1 MLVATK
7 LVNSVA
13 CGVDE
18 MRRIHTH
25 ITGVL
30 GYNFVNQMQ

>member
-1 MLVATK
+1 MVVTTK

-18 MRRIHTH
+18 MRMIHTY